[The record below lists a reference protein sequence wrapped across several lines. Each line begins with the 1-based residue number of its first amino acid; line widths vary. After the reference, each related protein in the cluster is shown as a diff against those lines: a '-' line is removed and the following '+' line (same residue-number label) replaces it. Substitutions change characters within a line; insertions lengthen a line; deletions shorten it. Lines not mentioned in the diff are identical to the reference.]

1 MGNSPKS
8 LRDQAAGSAQ
18 EENGSMKYLLGK
30 LVLSLAGWKVNGHP
44 PKVPKYLLIAAPH
57 TSNWDFVF
65 GLAAIFFLRLN
76 LNWFGKDSIF
86 VGPFGWIFRKWGGIA
101 LDRKNRS
108 NTVSLVVKEFRSRS
122 TLAIGLAPEGTRSH
136 TTHWKSG
143 FYHMALEAGVPLAL
157 AFFDYEKKEVG
168 VGLVLDLTGDI
179 NADMEKIR
187 TFYADKRGKYSEL
200 AGPVRLQEETSKVS

>member
-1 MGNSPKS
+1 
-8 LRDQAAGSAQ
+8 
-18 EENGSMKYLLGK
+18 MKYLFGK

-57 TSNWDFVF
+57 TTNWDFVF
-65 GLAAIFFLRLN
+65 GLAAIFYLKLN
-76 LNWFGKDSIF
+76 LNWFAKDSLF
-86 VGPFGWIFRKWGGIA
+86 VGPAGWILRKWGGIA

-108 NTVSLVVKEFRSRS
+108 NTVSFVVNEFASRDS
-122 TLAIGLAPEGTRSH
+122 LAIGLAPEGTRSF

-168 VGLVLDLTGDI
+168 VGMVLNLTGNI

-187 TFYADKRGKYSEL
+187 TFYADKRGKYSQH
-200 AGPVRLQEETSKVS
+200 AGPVQLREETSKVS